1 MTTVLEKN
9 GRTGMTV
16 SAEDDQGK
24 RNSTDLWEKN
34 VFFSSQV
41 CDISLEKANL
51 PENTIFL
58 SKPGLFKL

>member
-24 RNSTDLWEKN
+24 RNSTDL
-34 VFFSSQV
+34 
-41 CDISLEKANL
+41 
-51 PENTIFL
+51 
-58 SKPGLFKL
+58 